1 MEKQPRRIE
10 LHEKLCEVLGSEYVY
25 YNPPESVKLKYP
37 CIIYQLDRVWQRYA
51 DDKEYLGRKGY
62 DVTVISRDPDENIAD
77 QIRSEFIYASFN
89 RRFVNDDLYHDVLT
103 IYY

>member
-10 LHEKLCEVLGSEYVY
+10 LHEKLCEVLESRNVY

-37 CIIYQLDRVWQRYA
+37 CIIYQLDRVYQRYA
-51 DDKEYLGRKGY
+51 DDLEYIGRKGY

-77 QIRSEFIYASFN
+77 RIRTTFQYARYS